1 LSLTKHTIAD
11 NTIKE
16 NMDTTINIEGRSISR
31 PPYFDGKNCDEW
43 KERIKIFIQSI
54 DFKLW
59 LVIKNGSKI
68 PKKIING
75 KELVK
80 SEDEFNDEDMKIMEQ
95 EAKAKYILSCALNSD
110 DLKRISS
117 CQTAKEMWE
126 ELDKLSI
133 SYIIFFFV
141 TKYLILSSFNFC
153 SNFICDNCSKIS
165 ILFTC
170 YCNITSSLTV
180 L

>member
-1 LSLTKHTIAD
+1 
-11 NTIKE
+11 
-16 NMDTTINIEGRSISR
+16 MDTTITEGRSISK
-31 PPYFDGKNCDEW
+31 PPYFDGTNCDEW
-43 KERIKIFIQSI
+43 KERIKIFIQSV

-133 SYIIFFFV
+133 SYIIIFFV
-141 TKYLILSSFNFC
+141 TSVSYVQFFF
-153 SNFICDNCSKIS
+153 SNLICDNCSKIS
-165 ILFTC
+165 IL
-170 YCNITSSLTV
+170 YYLHVIVILPR

>member
-1 LSLTKHTIAD
+1 
-11 NTIKE
+11 
-16 NMDTTINIEGRSISR
+16 MDTTITEGRSISK
-31 PPYFDGKNCDEW
+31 PPYFDGTNCDEW
-43 KERIKIFIQSI
+43 KERIKIFIQSV

-75 KELVK
+75 EELVK

-133 SYIIFFFV
+133 SYIIIFLLQVFHMFNFFF
-141 TKYLILSSFNFC
+141 
-153 SNFICDNCSKIS
+153 SNLICDNCSKIS
-165 ILFTC
+165 IL
-170 YCNITSSLTV
+170 YYLHVIVILPR